1 MPTIL
6 YRSLA
11 AVSKVSPAFIL
22 DTLLSQA
29 TILFGSLGLVVAV
42 LLNPHCHLC
51 LTPPPPPART
61 QVMVF
66 LQQSLSFERRHG
78 LNQ

>member
-11 AVSKVSPAFIL
+11 RVRKVSLAFIL

-51 LTPPPPPART
+51 LPPPPPART